1 MPVHEWR
8 VASSCAQALRTEWRV
23 VSACA
28 RCLPTEWRVW
38 CLRLAVL
45 TLATPYSPLAT
56 LAQPPGGYTTKE
68 SKAIKLYQDGLDAMH
83 ARKWDAAEGSLKKA
97 AAFDE
102 RFVEPRFALAELYD
116 MKGNDPE
123 AMKWYREAIGIAP
136 RFFPNAYLHLADIE
150 FRNQDF
156 AAAEGHYKSYL
167 ELEDEPVRRQ
177 RAKLGMDN
185 CTFAAKA
192 ILQPVPFEPKNMGP
206 AVNSPNAEYY
216 PCVTAD
222 DRTLLFTRDLPDG
235 ASPWGH
241 QEDFYVSTR
250 DEHGAWTPARPVA
263 GVVTPANEGA
273 GTLSPDGR
281 FIIFTACAG
290 IDGDYGAGRKGLGSC
305 DLFISRRI
313 GNRWSPPDNLGAPVN
328 SRNWES
334 QPSLGSD
341 GRTLY
346 FVRGMQAR
354 DGIQNMDIFVT
365 RIQDDGTFSAPE
377 KLGPQ
382 INTPFQEESVQIHPD
397 GRTLYFSSNGHPAFG
412 GLDIFVSR
420 KGEDDVWGPALNLGW
435 PINSGGDENS
445 LLVSA
450 DGRIAYFASDRA
462 GGLGELDLYSFELY
476 PEARPEAVTYI
487 RGVVTDIT
495 NGKPVEADV
504 ELYDLT
510 TGKLATAAYSDP
522 SNGEFLVCLPT
533 GRDYALNATAEGYL
547 FFSANYS
554 VAAAKDGVPPALEA
568 KLSPLTSGSSI
579 TLRNI
584 FFNTASAELLPA
596 SNTELDKLLRLMKA
610 NPSMRI
616 EVAGHTDNV
625 GADPDN
631 QRLSE
636 QRAAAVA
643 KFLTSYGI
651 DAARVTST
659 GYGESRPVASNET
672 EEGRALN
679 RRTEVLV
686 K

>member
-1 MPVHEWR
+1 MSPSVLPAPER
-8 VASSCAQALRTEWRV
+8 SLLFACTRALRTGW
-23 VSACA
+23 A
-28 RCLPTEWRVW
+28 VW
-38 CLRLAVL
+38 GLRAALLLLFPFQA
-45 TLATPYSPLAT
+45 PQRMH
-56 LAQPPGGYTTKE
+56 AQPPGGYTTKE
-68 SKAIKLYQDGLDAMH
+68 SKAIKLYEDGLDAMH

-102 RFVEPRFALAELYD
+102 RFVEPRYALAELYA
-116 MKGNDPE
+116 MKGDDPA
-123 AMKWYREAIGIAP
+123 AMQWYREAIGIAP
-136 RFFPNAYLHLADIE
+136 RFFPMAHLHLADIE

-156 AAAEGHYKSYL
+156 AAAEAHYKSFL
-167 ELEDEPVRRQ
+167 EMEDEPVRRQ
-177 RAKLGMDN
+177 RAKLGVDN
-185 CTFAAKA
+185 CAFAAKA
-192 ILQPVPFEPKNMGP
+192 IRQPVPFEPVNLGP
-206 AVNSPNAEYY
+206 AVNSPDPEYY
-216 PCVTAD
+216 PCITAD

-250 DEHGAWTPARPVA
+250 DEQGAWTKARPVS

-313 GNRWSPPDNLGAPVN
+313 GNRWSPPENLGPPVN
-328 SRNWES
+328 SRHWES

-346 FVRGMQAR
+346 YVRGTQPR
-354 DGIQNMDIFVT
+354 DGIQSMDIFVT
-365 RIQDDGTFSAPE
+365 RLQEDGSFGPPE

-420 KGEDDVWGPALNLGW
+420 MGDDGVWGPALNLGW

-462 GGLGELDLYSFELY
+462 GGLGGLDLYSFELY
-476 PEARPEAVTYI
+476 PEARPEPVTYI

-510 TGKLATAAYSDP
+510 SGKLATAAYSDP
-522 SNGEFLVCLPT
+522 STGEFLVCLPT

-554 VAAAKDGVPPALEA
+554 VAASKDGVPPVLEA
-568 KLSPLTSGSSI
+568 RLSPLTSGSTL

-610 NPSMRI
+610 NPSIRI

-625 GADPDN
+625 GADADN

-643 KFLTSYGI
+643 RFLTGYGI
-651 DAARVTST
+651 DAARVTSV
-659 GYGESRPVASNET
+659 GYGESRPVATNDS

-686 K
+686 R